1 MKNFKFDNTC
11 DQFVYTGDHTKNTTY
26 FVRAC
31 EKIIYWQSKADDT
44 FTLVFVDVRGD
55 IVEHFDTEPQLAAY
69 LKQHDLLD

>member
-11 DQFVYTGDHTKNTTY
+11 DQWVYSRDHTKNNSY
-26 FVRAC
+26 IIRAC

-55 IVEHFDTEPQLAAY
+55 IVEHFNTEGELETY
-69 LKQHDLLD
+69 LKQQDLLD